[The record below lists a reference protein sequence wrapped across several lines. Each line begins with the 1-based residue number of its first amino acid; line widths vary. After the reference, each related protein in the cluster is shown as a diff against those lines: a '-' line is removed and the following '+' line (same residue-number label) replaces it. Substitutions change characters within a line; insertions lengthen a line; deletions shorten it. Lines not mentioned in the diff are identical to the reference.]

1 MLAGWGR
8 LVHRF
13 RLAIIALSLL
23 SLVPSLWLIFHGG
36 RLATTDIPTT
46 TESGRALDL
55 IGRELPGRPPSFSFI
70 FSSAARSAQDPA
82 FRQEVERAVAP
93 LRRDARVARVLTAYD
108 PPVHDASVP
117 AAQLVSRD
125 GRRVL
130 VVVELKGEAAA
141 FSSLEFSVL
150 PPDVYPSLR
159 ALVKTE
165 TLEVLPV
172 GNIPLNHDFTEVTRT
187 DLRRAELVILPVVV
201 VLLLLVFG
209 SVVAALLPL
218 AVGMLSMAGAIA
230 ATLLM
235 ARYTSVSVYAPN
247 IVTMIGLGV
256 AIDYSLFIVSRF
268 RQEIREHPGSEAL
281 ERTMATAG
289 RAILFSGLTVAI
301 GLLGMVF
308 LGLGNIGSIGWAGT
322 VVVTLAV
329 VYALTLLPAL
339 LAVLGPRVNA
349 LRLPFIHPERRVTG
363 RGIWHQIAITV
374 MAHPWAVFISV
385 SVLLLF
391 LGLPFLHLKV
401 GSGDVNALPPE
412 AVSRRGDEVL
422 REHFP
427 GADSNRILVVVRY
440 PDGTPLTAERVGGLY
455 DLSRWLAA
463 RPNVARVESLVDLD
477 PSVTREQ
484 YQQLATA
491 PPEMRPPG
499 VAQVLRQTVG
509 GRLALLVVSTP
520 LKPSSTEARALV
532 EEIRASHPRLAGEV
546 LVTGQTAFDLDIID
560 MVTRHAPMT
569 VGLVMVAT
577 YVVLFLL
584 LGSVLL
590 PLKAVIMNLL
600 SISASYGA
608 LVWIFQDG
616 HFASW
621 LHFTPGPIQTATP
634 LIMFCFVFGLSMDYE
649 VLLLSRVKEEY
660 ERTGDTTLA
669 VAEALESTGRLITG
683 AAAIMAAVFF
693 GFATARSVIIQAV
706 GIGIGLAVVIDATI
720 VRALLVPAT
729 MRLMGRWNWWAPAPL
744 VSLHRR
750 LGLAERSADADAEAD
765 VEVVPR

>member
-13 RLAIIALSLL
+13 RLAIIVLSLL
-23 SLVPSLWLIFHGG
+23 SLAPSLWLIFHGG

-55 IGRELPGRPPSFSFI
+55 IGHELPGRPPSFSFI
-70 FSSAARSAQDPA
+70 FSSPTRFARDEG

-108 PPVHDASVP
+108 PPVYDASMP

-125 GRRVL
+125 GRRAL

-141 FSSLEFSVL
+141 FSLLEFSVL

-201 VLLLLVFG
+201 LLLLLVFG

-218 AVGMLSMAGAIA
+218 VVGALSMAGAIA

-256 AIDYSLFIVSRF
+256 AIDYSLFIVSRY
-268 RQEIREHPGSEAL
+268 RQEIRRHPGPEAL

-308 LGLGNIGSIGWAGT
+308 LGLGNVGSIGWAGT
-322 VVVTLAV
+322 VVVSLAV
-329 VYALTLLPAL
+329 LYALTLLPAL

-349 LRLPFIHPERRVTG
+349 LRLPFIHPERRVAG
-363 RGIWHQIAITV
+363 AGIWHRVAGTV
-374 MAHPWAVFISV
+374 MAHPWAVFVSV

-401 GSGDVNALPPE
+401 GSGDVTALPPE
-412 AVSRRGDEVL
+412 AVARRGDEAL

-440 PDGTPLTAERVGGLY
+440 PEGTPLTAERVGGLY

-491 PPEMRPPG
+491 PAEMRPPG
-499 VAQVLRQTVG
+499 VTQMLRQTVG
-509 GRLALLVVSTP
+509 GRLALLVVSTAF
-520 LKPSSTEARALV
+520 KPSSAEARALV
-532 EEIRASHPRLAGEV
+532 EEIRASHPRLEGEV

-560 MVTRHAPMT
+560 LVRRHAPMT

-616 HFASW
+616 HLARW

-660 ERTGDTTLA
+660 ERTGDTTYA
-669 VAEALESTGRLITG
+669 VAEALASTGRLITG

-706 GIGIGLAVVIDATI
+706 GIGIGVAVVIDATI

-750 LGLAERSADADAEAD
+750 LGLAERSADA
-765 VEVVPR
+765 EVVPR

>member
-8 LVHRF
+8 FVHRF
-13 RLAIIALSLL
+13 RVAIIVLSLL
-23 SLVPSLWLIFHGG
+23 SLAPSLWLIAHGG
-36 RLATTDIPTT
+36 RLATTDVPTT
-46 TESGRALDL
+46 TQSGRALDL
-55 IGRELPGRPPSFSFI
+55 IGRELPGRPPSFSLI
-70 FSSAARSAQDPA
+70 FSSPVRLASDPA
-82 FRQEVERAVAP
+82 FRRELVAAVAP
-93 LRRDARVARVLTAYD
+93 LRADPRVARVVTAYD
-108 PPVHDASVP
+108 PPVYDASIP

-125 GRRVL
+125 GHRAL
-130 VVVELKGEAAA
+130 AVVELKGEAAA

-159 ALVKTE
+159 AKVKTE
-165 TLEVLPV
+165 TLEVLPL

-187 DLRRAELVILPVVV
+187 DLERAELVILPLVV

-209 SVVAALLPL
+209 SVVAAFLPL
-218 AVGMLSMAGAIA
+218 VVGALSMAGAIA
-230 ATLLM
+230 VTLLM

-268 RQEIREHPGSEAL
+268 REEIRAHEGAEAL
-281 ERTMATAG
+281 ARTMATAG

-322 VVVTLAV
+322 AVVSLAV
-329 VYALTLLPAL
+329 LYALTLLPAL
-339 LAVLGPRVNA
+339 LAVLGRHVNSW
-349 LRLPFIHPERRVTG
+349 RLPFVHPDRSAHG
-363 RGIWHQIAITV
+363 RGLWHTVAVTV
-374 MAHPWAVFISV
+374 MNHPWAVFLSV
-385 SVLLLF
+385 SAVLLV
-391 LGLPFLHLKV
+391 LGFPFLQLRV

-412 AVSRRGDEVL
+412 ALSRRADEVL

-427 GADSNRILVVVRY
+427 GGDSNRVLVVVRY
-440 PDGTPLTAERVGGLY
+440 RDGSPLTAERVGRLY
-455 DLSRWLAA
+455 DLSRWLAT
-463 RPNVARVESLVDLD
+463 RPNVGRVESMVDLD

-491 PPEMRPPG
+491 PAGMRPPG
-499 VAQVLRQTVG
+499 VDQLLRQTVG

-520 LKPSSTEARALV
+520 LKPSSAEARALV
-532 EEIRASHPRLAGEV
+532 EEIRASHPDVGGEV
-546 LVTGQTAFDLDIID
+546 LVTGQTAFDLDIIEL
-560 MVTRHAPMT
+560 VTRHAPLT

-608 LVWIFQDG
+608 LVWIFQEG

-621 LHFTPGPIQTATP
+621 LNFTPGPIQTATP

-649 VLLLSRVKEEY
+649 VLLLSRVREEY
-660 ERTGDTTLA
+660 ERTGDTAHA
-669 VAEALESTGRLITG
+669 VADALESTGRLITG

-744 VSLHRR
+744 VSLYRR
-750 LGLAERSADADAEAD
+750 LGLAGRSANA
-765 VEVVPR
+765 EVVSR

>member
-8 LVHRF
+8 VVHRF
-13 RLAIIALSLL
+13 RFAVIALSLA
-23 SLVPSLWLIFHGG
+23 SVAPSLWLIAHGG
-36 RLATTDIPTT
+36 RLATTDVPTT

-70 FSSAARSAQDPA
+70 FSSPTLPAKDPA
-82 FRQEVERAVAP
+82 FRREVERALAP
-93 LRRDARVARVLTAYD
+93 LRSDERVARVVTAYD
-108 PPVHDASVP
+108 PPVYDASVP
-117 AAQLVSRD
+117 AAEMISRD
-125 GRRVL
+125 GRRAL
-130 VVVELKGEAAA
+130 AVVELKGEAAA

-159 ALVKTE
+159 AKVKTE
-165 TLEVLPV
+165 TLEMLPV

-187 DLRRAELVILPVVV
+187 DLRRAELVILPLVVI
-201 VLLLLVFG
+201 LLLLVFG
-209 SVVAALLPL
+209 SVVAAMLPL
-218 AVGMLSMAGAIA
+218 LVGALSMAGAIGG
-230 ATLLM
+230 TLLM

-268 RQEIREHPGSEAL
+268 REEIRGQPGPEAL
-281 ERTMATAG
+281 ARTMATAG

-322 VVVTLAV
+322 VVVSLAV
-329 VYALTLLPAL
+329 LYALTLLPAL
-339 LAVLGPRVNA
+339 LAVIGPRVNS
-349 LRLPFIHPERRVTG
+349 LRLPFIHPERSRKG
-363 RGIWHQIAITV
+363 RGFWHRVAVVV
-374 MAHPWAVFISV
+374 MTHPWPVFLSV
-385 SVLLLF
+385 SALLLV
-391 LGLPFLHLKV
+391 LGLPFLHLRV

-412 AVSRRGDEVL
+412 AVSRRGDEAL

-427 GADSNRILVVVRY
+427 GGDSNRVLVVVRY
-440 PDGTPLTAERVGGLY
+440 PEGSPLTAERIGGLY
-455 DLSRWLAA
+455 DLSRWLAK

-491 PPEMRPPG
+491 PPQLRPPG
-499 VAQVLRQTVG
+499 VQQLLRQTVG
-509 GRLALLVVSTP
+509 GRLALLVVATP
-520 LKPSSTEARALV
+520 LKPSSAEARALV
-532 EEIRASHPRLAGEV
+532 EEIRASHPAIGGEV
-546 LVTGQTAFDLDIID
+546 LVTGQTAFDLDIINLI
-560 MVTRHAPMT
+560 TRHAPLTM
-569 VGLVMVAT
+569 GLIMLTT

-584 LGSVLL
+584 LDSVLL

-608 LVWIFQDG
+608 LVWIFQEG
-616 HFASW
+616 HLSGW
-621 LHFTPGPIQTATP
+621 LNFTPGPIQTATP

-649 VLLLSRVKEEY
+649 VLLLSRVREEY
-660 ERTGDTTLA
+660 ERGGNTAHA

-729 MRLMGRWNWWAPAPL
+729 MHLMGRWNWWAPAPL
-744 VSLHRR
+744 ASLHRR
-750 LGLAERSADADAEAD
+750 LGLAKRSSNA
-765 VEVVPR
+765 EVVPR